1 MSYTGVLPS
10 IAHQRFYKRTVLLVH
25 SYTMFKVNYL
35 CVAVLSTVFG
45 AVAVSGNT
53 CAAVDSN
60 GAATFTA
67 DTQTIGAEV
76 SNKYR
81 PTFELCAGGAG
92 RERPC
97 SGADDRHRR
106 GGTLAP
112 PFVTRCSRPS
122 LFPVFFLRRRFSS
135 ARHSRRW

>member
-1 MSYTGVLPS
+1 
-10 IAHQRFYKRTVLLVH
+10 
-25 SYTMFKVNYL
+25 MFKGNYL

-45 AVAVSGNT
+45 AVAVSGQG
-53 CAAVDSN
+53 CAQVDAN
-60 GAATFTA
+60 GAATFPDGTKA
-67 DTQTIGAEV
+67 IVEDV
-76 SNKYR
+76 SNKHR

-112 PFVTRCSRPS
+112 PSCRGAHGRPSSPS
-122 LFPVFFLRRRFSS
+122 LFLFRRFDTARLSS
-135 ARHSRRW
+135 R